1 MKKIF
6 VTRAIPEAGIAKL
19 RDAAYDVVVSKKDGV
34 LTKEE
39 LIVALHAAPYDAVLS
54 LLTDH
59 IDGDVLDAVPTA
71 KIVANYAV
79 GFDNIDLT
87 AAKERG
93 VTVTNTPGVLTQAVA
108 EHTFALLLAVARRIP
123 ESDRFTRAGKYV
135 GWEPELLVGA
145 ELKGKTLGLLGA
157 GRIGG
162 EVARIALAFGMKV
175 TYYDI
180 AQNVPLDAI
189 GATYS
194 ASVDDVLRG
203 ADFVSIHVP
212 LLPTTQHL
220 ISAERLALMKRAA
233 YLINTSRGP
242 VIDEVA
248 LVAALRAHTIAGA
261 ALDVFEYEPA
271 LTEGLTELE
280 NVVLTPH
287 IASATKEA
295 RDAMALLAAENI
307 ITFLNGEAP
316 PNKVA

>member
-6 VTRAIPEAGIAKL
+6 VTRAISEAGIAKL
-19 RDAAYDVVVSKKDGV
+19 RNAGHDVIVSQKNGV
-34 LTKEE
+34 LTREE
-39 LIVALHAAPYDAVLS
+39 LIDALRAEPYDAVLS

-59 IDGDVLDAVPTA
+59 IDAEVFDAVPSA

-79 GFDNIDLT
+79 GFDNIDIG

-93 VTVTNTPGVLTQAVA
+93 VTITNTPGVLTQAVA
-108 EHTFALLLAVARRIP
+108 EHAFALLFAIARRIP

-135 GWEPELLVGA
+135 GWEPELLIGT

-175 TYYDI
+175 LYYDI
-180 AQNVPLDAI
+180 AQSAPIDEL
-189 GATYS
+189 GAQYAAT
-194 ASVDDVLRG
+194 VDEVLRA

-220 ISAERLALMKRAA
+220 MNAERLALMKKTA

-242 VIDEVA
+242 VIDEEA
-248 LVAALRAHTIAGA
+248 LVAALRNGTIKGA
-261 ALDVFEYEPA
+261 ALDVFEHEPL

-287 IASATKEA
+287 TASATQEA
-295 RDAMALLAAENI
+295 RDAMSLLAAENI
-307 ITFLNGEAP
+307 IAFLNGETP
-316 PNKVA
+316 PNKL

>member
-6 VTRAIPEAGIAKL
+6 VTRAISEAGIAKL
-19 RDAAYDVVVSKKDGV
+19 RNAGHDVIVSQKNGV
-34 LTKEE
+34 LTREE
-39 LIVALHAAPYDAVLS
+39 LIDALRAEPYDAVLS

-59 IDGDVLDAVPTA
+59 IDAEVFDAVPSA
-71 KIVANYAV
+71 KIIANYAV
-79 GFDNIDLT
+79 GFDNIDIG

-93 VTVTNTPGVLTQAVA
+93 VTITNTPGVLTQAVA
-108 EHTFALLLAVARRIP
+108 EHAFALLFAIARRIP

-135 GWEPELLVGA
+135 GWEPELLIGT

-175 TYYDI
+175 LYYDI
-180 AQNVPLDAI
+180 AQSAPIDEL
-189 GATYS
+189 GAQYAAT
-194 ASVDDVLRG
+194 VDEVLRA

-220 ISAERLALMKRAA
+220 MNAERLALMKKTA

-242 VIDEVA
+242 VIDEEA
-248 LVAALRAHTIAGA
+248 LVAALRNGTIKGA
-261 ALDVFEYEPA
+261 ALDVFEHEPL

-287 IASATKEA
+287 TASATQEA
-295 RDAMALLAAENI
+295 RDAMSLLAAENI
-307 ITFLNGEAP
+307 IAFLNGETP
-316 PNKVA
+316 PNKL